1 VTRTFTA
8 EEIAAE
14 AGVARDL
21 VAWLVSIGIV
31 KPERP
36 GTFRFGD
43 VFRVKLVSALLDAG
57 VTKSLIERAAVLRWL
72 NLDHVD
78 AYLPREPTPRSDRSF
93 ADFMSSVGTVASVL
107 PVVYEVRGCLSPIRR
122 CRSISTRRR
131 CSNASSRDGT
141 A

>member
-1 VTRTFTA
+1 M

-14 AGVARDL
+14 AGVAQEL
-21 VAWLVSIGIV
+21 VAWVVSIGIV

-36 GTFRFGD
+36 GTLRFGD

-57 VTKSLIERAAVLRWL
+57 VSKSLMERAAVLRWL

-78 AYLPREPTPRSDRSF
+78 AYLPREPTPPRIARSPTLCPPPDRS
-93 ADFMSSVGTVASVL
+93 L
-107 PVVYEVRGCLSPIRR
+107 PSCPSCTKSWGCLSPIRR
-122 CRSISTRRR
+122 CRSTSTRRR
-131 CSNASSRDGT
+131 CSDGFSRDGT